1 MLYFAFRHKGA
12 IRYPPYRYE
21 YRYTTFIRYTGIWT
35 LHRYGQV
42 VDYADSMHKVY
53 GSILAFYQVSDFFFP
68 GSWSKNK
75 FLHVHAVDELHAL
88 CSSFTSTYATTI
100 CGWQI
105 FSFLL
110 NMQLFGL
117 ENSVPLHKRPRLK
130 QKLYQLCIFF
140 LHKCC
145 LLKQC
150 CHSRCAEN
158 RIFKF
163 FYQEFGRKW
172 KTGEIELCSFIAE
185 ANTKLNLLQ
194 STHQLAAV

>member
-1 MLYFAFRHKGA
+1 MHFTYIIFVNLYINK
-12 IRYPPYRYE
+12 I
-21 YRYTTFIRYTGIWT
+21 IKKWYTGIWT

-42 VDYADSMHKVY
+42 VDCADSMHKVY
-53 GSILAFYQVSDFFFP
+53 GSSLAFYQVSDFFFP

-140 LHKCC
+140 FRAD
-145 LLKQC
+145 LK
-150 CHSRCAEN
+150 N
-158 RIFKF
+158 LKF
-163 FYQEFGRKW
+163 QISASFGTDKAYP
-172 KTGEIELCSFIAE
+172 GYMDF
-185 ANTKLNLLQ
+185 
-194 STHQLAAV
+194 